1 MALCNVDTAET
12 DSDALDDRK
21 PATTTIGFAY
31 GTSAR
36 AALVPEHRVGCDGS

>member
-12 DSDALDDRK
+12 GTDALDDRK
-21 PATTTIGFAY
+21 PATTIISFAS